1 MVLTRI
7 RLQPAI
13 YFCLHAGSLRE
24 NTAGRQPRFLS
35 KPRAGDFRKKTICQ
49 LNPPHLFVMYT
60 LQPRF
65 WELRIQIARSESEKA
80 EEDRDQA
87 TKEQRYT
94 KRNATPRR
102 VFW

>member
-1 MVLTRI
+1 L
-7 RLQPAI
+7 P
-13 YFCLHAGSLRE
+13 E
-24 NTAGRQPRFLS
+24 NTAGRQPRLGA
-35 KPRAGDFRKKTICQ
+35 KNPRRQKFCKKLYVSQNRQRVACM
-49 LNPPHLFVMYT
+49 V
-60 LQPRF
+60 RS
-65 WELRIQIARSESEKA
+65 IQIARSESEKA

>member
-1 MVLTRI
+1 MCNLFLPPLEAVCRKTLQDVNRDSGAKTRPDKI
-7 RLQPAI
+7 ST
-13 YFCLHAGSLRE
+13 C
-24 NTAGRQPRFLS
+24 
-35 KPRAGDFRKKTICQ
+35 ICQ
-49 LNPPHLFVMYT
+49 PKSTTGGCVV
-60 LQPRF
+60 RS
-65 WELRIQIARSESEKA
+65 IQIARSESEKA

>member
-1 MVLTRI
+1 MSDKIDNGCGCMVR
-7 RLQPAI
+7 
-13 YFCLHAGSLRE
+13 S
-24 NTAGRQPRFLS
+24 
-35 KPRAGDFRKKTICQ
+35 
-49 LNPPHLFVMYT
+49 
-60 LQPRF
+60 
-65 WELRIQIARSESEKA
+65 IQIARSESEKA